1 VRPRYLLIVVP
12 RGGMY
17 EGLDA
22 GGGPGAPTA
31 GVGGAGVVDGQERGG
46 RREHPAAGNVRGPH
60 GGRLQIVPKDG
71 GGREWV
77 ECSRCGAR
85 IVAPPERRDDGH
97 GNDPVRTWRP

>member
-31 GVGGAGVVDGQERGG
+31 GVGEAGVVDGRNGAGAENTRPPETSAA
-46 RREHPAAGNVRGPH
+46 RSSCSPAPAVPAAGRG
-60 GGRLQIVPKDG
+60 R
-71 GGREWV
+71 
-77 ECSRCGAR
+77 
-85 IVAPPERRDDGH
+85 
-97 GNDPVRTWRP
+97 